1 MSEKY
6 VPFSKSGVV
15 ACFVLG
21 CFALG
26 VLYFLLKPSVVYPA
40 WVARM
45 ASSKNNLKQLGL
57 AIHNYHDKHNVL
69 PPAMI
74 VNETGYKTH
83 GWPALLLPFL
93 EQEGL
98 HGSIDFNLP
107 FDEPAN
113 QSVMNVD
120 VDAYV
125 NPMVEQAPG
134 AIAELH
140 YALNSQVFG
149 PNSKTSFNNITDGTS
164 NTFMGGEIA
173 EGFRP
178 WNNPRHTR
186 DPALGFNRG
195 YKTFGSPYFGTKYG
209 GRVQMLMMDGSVYSM
224 DDTVSLSILQALA
237 TPAGGETVT
246 LP

>member
-1 MSEKY
+1 
-6 VPFSKSGVV
+6 SKSGVL
-15 ACFVLG
+15 ALFVLG
-21 CFALG
+21 CIGFACLF
-26 VLYFLLKPSVVYPA
+26 FLLMPVGGHPPEV
-40 WVARM
+40 WRRTG
-45 ASSKNNLKQLGL
+45 SKNKLKQLGL
-57 AIHNYHDKHNVL
+57 AMHNYHDKHNVF

-74 VNETGYKTH
+74 VNETGYEMH

-93 EQEGL
+93 EQETL
-98 HGSIDFNLP
+98 HGGIDFNLP

-120 VDAYV
+120 VEAYV

-149 PNSKTSFNNITDGTS
+149 PNSKTSFINITDGFS

-209 GRVQMLMMDGSVYSM
+209 GRVQMLMMDGAVYSI
-224 DDTVSLSILQALA
+224 DDTVSPSILEALA
-237 TPAGGETVT
+237 TPAGGETVS